1 MTTVDVEVHQL
12 VLPPMLVTILVD
24 LLDQLTQLHDDPPH
38 EGDPVWDRLYPATS
52 PGADDDA
59 AIRKLVH
66 PDVVEQRRQ
75 ALATIATHLGQAQ
88 EGPEGTV
95 VLLDDEQSVH
105 FLGAVNDVRLA
116 LAARIQPD
124 LFETPDAPWPP
135 RRPSR
140 DVRAMLE
147 LVDHLAWLQEQV
159 LSELDPD
166 GHVHDDEHPD
176 HDDAP
181 RGPIEEQ

>member
-1 MTTVDVEVHQL
+1 MDVEVHQL
-12 VLPPMLVTILVD
+12 VLPPMLVTILID
-24 LLDQLTQLHDDPPH
+24 LLEQLTQLHDDPPA
-38 EGDPVWDRLYPATS
+38 GRDPVWDRLYPATS

-59 AIRKLVH
+59 AIRELVH
-66 PDVVEQRRQ
+66 PDLVQERRAALVTISSHLSQ
-75 ALATIATHLGQAQ
+75 AT

-95 VLLDDEQSVH
+95 VLLDDQECVH

-124 LFETPDAPWPP
+124 LFSASDAQWPP

-140 DVRAMLE
+140 DVQAMLE

-159 LSELDPD
+159 LSDLDPD
-166 GHVHDDEHPD
+166 SQTHYDEHGNHDDGHTGADD
-176 HDDAP
+176 H
-181 RGPIEEQ
+181 Q